1 MNLAEGDNLGAT
13 VDFRRVYATAIDGW
27 LGSGQAAT
35 VLKGN
40 FETLPVFG

>member
-13 VDFRRVYATAIDGW
+13 VDFRRVYATAMDGW
-27 LGSGQAAT
+27 LRSGQAAT

-40 FETLPVFG
+40 FETLPAFG